1 MGSTTDIYTHLQ
13 SAHIKAAKAAPAL
26 QQRFEVAGVDPA
38 RIASVNDLSC
48 LPVLKKEE
56 LPDLQRQDP
65 PFGGYLAAR
74 YKDLTRIYVSPGPI
88 FEPTLRSG
96 PGHGMD
102 SLFRAAGVGA
112 NDVVLNT

>member
-13 SAHIKAAKAAPAL
+13 SAYIKAAKAVPAL
-26 QQRFEVAGVDPA
+26 QQRFEVAGIDPA

-48 LPVLKKEE
+48 LPVLKKEK
-56 LPDLQRQDP
+56 LLDLQRQDP

-88 FEPTLRSG
+88 FEPIRAVGRGTGWIRCLGLRALART
-96 PGHGMD
+96 M
-102 SLFRAAGVGA
+102 LC
-112 NDVVLNT
+112 